1 MRAPMSEDHVDVLII
16 GAGLSGI
23 GAASHLEREAPNK
36 SYAILESRG
45 AMGGTWDLFRYP
57 GIRSDSDMHT
67 LGYSFK
73 PWKHER
79 AIADGPAILD
89 YIRETAREYDVEK
102 HIRYNQRATKIS
114 WDSDRAVWTVTIEQ
128 EGANASTISCNF
140 IYSCTGY
147 YRYDQGYTPDFR
159 DIEQFK
165 GQVIHPQ
172 LWPEDLDYAD
182 KNVVVIGSGATAIT
196 VVPEMAKTA
205 KHVTMLQRSPT
216 YVVSRPGQDAFALRM
231 NRWLPSKLAYL
242 VTRWK
247 NVSMQALLY
256 QYSRRRPQKMK
267 EFLLSLTRRELRGAV
282 DVDTHF
288 NPKYNPWD
296 QRLCLVPDSDL
307 FRSLR
312 KGTSSVVT
320 DHIKRFTKTGIK
332 LESGDLL
339 KADIVVSAT
348 GLELLP
354 MGGMEIQI
362 DGKIMALPDTLGY
375 RGMMLSDIPNFVLA
389 AGYTNAS
396 WTLKCDLTSE
406 YVCRMLNHMDKKGF
420 AYCVPR
426 NRDPAMERVSFLDLA
441 SGYVDRSIDR
451 FPKQGLKSPWKL
463 YQNYLLDILSLRFG
477 ALSDKELEYGRI
489 KT

>member
-1 MRAPMSEDHVDVLII
+1 MSLNHVDVLII

-102 HIRYNQRATKIS
+102 HIRYNHRATKIS
-114 WDSDRAVWTVTIEQ
+114 WDSSRALWTVSIEKQ
-128 EGANASTISCNF
+128 GASAGTISCNF

-147 YRYDQGYTPDFR
+147 YRYDKGYTPDFP

-216 YVVSRPGQDAFALRM
+216 YVVSRPGRDAFALRM
-231 NRWLPSKLAYL
+231 DRWLPSRLAYL

-247 NVSMQALLY
+247 NVSMQALIY

-267 EFLLSLTRRELRGAV
+267 EFLLALTRRELSGKV

-312 KGTSSVVT
+312 RGTSSVVT
-320 DHIKRFTKTGIK
+320 DHIQRFTKTGIK

-339 KADIVVSAT
+339 KADIVVTAT

-354 MGGMEIQI
+354 MGGMEIEV
-362 DGKIMALPDTLGY
+362 DGKTMVLPDTLGY

-477 ALSDKELEYGRI
+477 AMNDKELEYG
-489 KT
+489 KVKA

>member
-1 MRAPMSEDHVDVLII
+1 MSVNHVDVLII

-102 HIRYNQRATKIS
+102 LIRYNHRATKIS
-114 WDSDRAVWTVTIEQ
+114 WDSSRALWTVSIEKQ
-128 EGANASTISCNF
+128 GASAGTISCNF

-147 YRYDQGYTPDFR
+147 YRYDKGYTPDFP

-216 YVVSRPGQDAFALRM
+216 YVVSRPGRDAFALRM
-231 NRWLPSKLAYL
+231 DRWLPSRLAYL

-247 NVSMQALLY
+247 NVSMQALIY

-267 EFLLSLTRRELRGAV
+267 EFLLALTRRELSGKV

-312 KGTSSVVT
+312 RGTSSVVT
-320 DHIKRFTKTGIK
+320 DHIQRFTKTGIK

-339 KADIVVSAT
+339 KADIVVTAT

-354 MGGMEIQI
+354 MGGMEIEV
-362 DGKIMALPDTLGY
+362 DGKTMVLPDTLGY

-396 WTLKCDLTSE
+396 WTLKCDLTSK

-477 ALSDKELEYGRI
+477 AMNDKELEYG
-489 KT
+489 KVKA

>member
-1 MRAPMSEDHVDVLII
+1 MSVNNVDVLII

-102 HIRYNQRATKIS
+102 HIRYNHRATKIS
-114 WDSDRAVWTVTIEQ
+114 WDSSRALWTVSIEKQ
-128 EGANASTISCNF
+128 GASAGTISCNF

-147 YRYDQGYTPDFR
+147 YRYDKGYTPDFP

-216 YVVSRPGQDAFALRM
+216 YVVSRPGRDAFALRM
-231 NRWLPSKLAYL
+231 DRWLPSRLAYL

-247 NVSMQALLY
+247 NVSMQALIY

-267 EFLLSLTRRELRGAV
+267 EFLLALTRRELSGKV

-312 KGTSSVVT
+312 RGTSSVVT
-320 DHIKRFTKTGIK
+320 DHIQRFTKTGIK

-339 KADIVVSAT
+339 KADIVVTAT

-354 MGGMEIQI
+354 MGGMEIEV
-362 DGKIMALPDTLGY
+362 DGKTMVLPDTLGY

-477 ALSDKELEYGRI
+477 AMNDKELEYG
-489 KT
+489 KVKA

>member
-1 MRAPMSEDHVDVLII
+1 MSVNHVDVLII

-102 HIRYNQRATKIS
+102 HIRYNHRATKIS
-114 WDSDRAVWTVTIEQ
+114 WDSSRALWTVSIEKH
-128 EGANASTISCNF
+128 GASAGSISCNF

-147 YRYDQGYTPDFR
+147 YRYDKGYTPDFP

-216 YVVSRPGQDAFALRM
+216 YVVSRPGRDAFALRM
-231 NRWLPSKLAYL
+231 DRWLPSRLAYL

-247 NVSMQALLY
+247 NVSMQALIY

-267 EFLLSLTRRELRGAV
+267 EFLLALTRRELSGKV

-312 KGTSSVVT
+312 RGTSSVVT
-320 DHIKRFTKTGIK
+320 DHIQRFTKTGIK

-339 KADIVVSAT
+339 KADIVVTAT

-354 MGGMEIQI
+354 MGGMEIEV
-362 DGKIMALPDTLGY
+362 DGKTMVLPDTLGY

-477 ALSDKELEYGRI
+477 AMNDKELEYG
-489 KT
+489 KVKA

>member
-1 MRAPMSEDHVDVLII
+1 MASNHFDVVSI

-23 GAASHLEREAPNK
+23 GAASHLERDAPNK
-36 SYAILESRG
+36 TYAILESRS

-57 GIRSDSDMHT
+57 GVRSDSDMHT

-89 YIRETAREYDVEK
+89 YIRETAKEYDVAK
-102 HIRYNQRATKIS
+102 HIRYNQRASKIS
-114 WDSDRAVWTVTIEQ
+114 WDSASATWTISIKQ
-128 EGANASTISCNF
+128 EGKRASKITCNF

-147 YRYDQGYTPDFR
+147 YNYEKGYTPDFEGV
-159 DIEQFK
+159 EQFK
-165 GQVIHPQ
+165 GQIVHPQ
-172 LWPEDLDYAD
+172 QWPEDLDYSG

-196 VVPEMAKTA
+196 VVPSMAKTA

-216 YVVSRPGQDAFALRM
+216 YVVSRPSKDKFALKLARY
-231 NRWLPSKLAYL
+231 LPANLAYL
-242 VTRWK
+242 ITRWK
-247 NVSMQALLY
+247 NVSMQALIY
-256 QYSRRRPQKMK
+256 QYSRRRPEKMK
-267 EFLLSLTRRELRGAV
+267 AALLSLTRKELGGKV

-288 NPKYNPWD
+288 NPSYNPWD
-296 QRLCLVPDSDL
+296 QRLCLVPDGDL

-320 DHIKRFTKTGIK
+320 GHIKTFTKTGIK

-339 KADIVVSAT
+339 KADLVVSAT

-354 MGGMEIQI
+354 MGGMAIEV
-362 DGKIMALPDTLGY
+362 DGKLMSLPDTLGF

-420 AYCVPR
+420 QYCVAR
-426 NRDPAMERVSFLDLA
+426 NLDPNMERVAFLDLA
-441 SGYVDRSIDR
+441 SGYVDRSIDS
-451 FPKQGLKSPWKL
+451 FPKQGTRSPWKL
-463 YQNYLLDILSLRFG
+463 YQNYLLDIISLRFG
-477 ALSDKELEYGRI
+477 SMQDKEMEYGRA

>member
-1 MRAPMSEDHVDVLII
+1 MSEDHVDVLVI

-147 YRYDQGYTPDFR
+147 YRYDQGYTPDFP

-426 NRDPAMERVSFLDLA
+426 NRDPAMECVSFLDLA

>member
-1 MRAPMSEDHVDVLII
+1 MASNHFDVVII

-23 GAASHLEREAPNK
+23 GAASHLERDAPNK
-36 SYAILESRG
+36 TYAILESRS

-57 GIRSDSDMHT
+57 GVRSDSDMHT

-89 YIRETAREYDVEK
+89 YIRETAKEYDVAK
-102 HIRYNQRATKIS
+102 HIRYNQRASKIS
-114 WDSDRAVWTVTIEQ
+114 WDSASATWTISIKQ
-128 EGANASTISCNF
+128 EGKRASKITCNF

-147 YRYDQGYTPDFR
+147 YNYEKGYTPDFEGV
-159 DIEQFK
+159 EQFK
-165 GQVIHPQ
+165 GQIVHPQ
-172 LWPEDLDYAD
+172 QWPEDLDYSG

-196 VVPEMAKTA
+196 VVPSMAKTA

-216 YVVSRPGQDAFALRM
+216 YVVSRPSKDKFALKLARY
-231 NRWLPSKLAYL
+231 LPANLAYL
-242 VTRWK
+242 ITRWK
-247 NVSMQALLY
+247 NVSMQALIY
-256 QYSRRRPQKMK
+256 QYSRRRPEKMK
-267 EFLLSLTRRELRGAV
+267 AALLSLTRKELGGKV

-288 NPKYNPWD
+288 NPSYNPWD
-296 QRLCLVPDSDL
+296 QRLCLVPDGDL

-320 DHIKRFTKTGIK
+320 GHIKTFTKTGIK

-339 KADIVVSAT
+339 KADLVVSAT

-354 MGGMEIQI
+354 MGGMAIEV
-362 DGKIMALPDTLGY
+362 DGKLMSLPDTLGF

-420 AYCVPR
+420 QYCVAR
-426 NRDPAMERVSFLDLA
+426 NLDPNMERVAFLDLA
-441 SGYVDRSIDR
+441 SGYVDRSIDS
-451 FPKQGLKSPWKL
+451 FPKQGTRSPWKL
-463 YQNYLLDILSLRFG
+463 YQNYLLDIISLRFG
-477 ALSDKELEYGRI
+477 SMQDKEMEYGGA

>member
-1 MRAPMSEDHVDVLII
+1 MSEDHVDVLII

-147 YRYDQGYTPDFR
+147 YRYDQGYTPDFP

-362 DGKIMALPDTLGY
+362 DDKIMALPDTLGY

>member
-1 MRAPMSEDHVDVLII
+1 MASNHFDVVII

-23 GAASHLEREAPNK
+23 GAASHLERDAPNK
-36 SYAILESRG
+36 TYAILESRS

-57 GIRSDSDMHT
+57 GVRSDSDMHT

-89 YIRETAREYDVEK
+89 YIRETAKEYDVAK
-102 HIRYNQRATKIS
+102 HIRYNQRASKIS
-114 WDSDRAVWTVTIEQ
+114 WDSASATWTISIKQ
-128 EGANASTISCNF
+128 EGKRASKITCNF

-147 YRYDQGYTPDFR
+147 YNYEKGYTPDFEG
-159 DIEQFK
+159 IEQFK
-165 GQVIHPQ
+165 GQIVHPQ
-172 LWPEDLDYAD
+172 QWPEDLNYSG

-196 VVPEMAKTA
+196 VVPSMAKTA

-216 YVVSRPGQDAFALRM
+216 YVVSRPSKDKFALKLARY
-231 NRWLPSKLAYL
+231 LPANLAYL
-242 VTRWK
+242 ITRWK
-247 NVSMQALLY
+247 NVSMQALIY
-256 QYSRRRPQKMK
+256 QYSRRRPEKMK
-267 EFLLSLTRRELRGAV
+267 AALLSLTRKELGGKV

-288 NPKYNPWD
+288 NPSYNPWD
-296 QRLCLVPDSDL
+296 QRLCLVPDGDL

-320 DHIKRFTKTGIK
+320 GHIKTFTKTGIK

-339 KADIVVSAT
+339 EADLVVSAT

-354 MGGMEIQI
+354 MGGMAIEV
-362 DGKIMALPDTLGY
+362 DGKLMSLPDTLGF

-420 AYCVPR
+420 QYCVAR
-426 NRDPAMERVSFLDLA
+426 NLDPNMERVAFLDLA
-441 SGYVDRSIDR
+441 SGYVDRSIDS
-451 FPKQGLKSPWKL
+451 FPKQGTRSPWKL
-463 YQNYLLDILSLRFG
+463 YQNYLLDIISLRFG
-477 ALSDKELEYGRI
+477 SMQDKEMEYGRA

>member
-1 MRAPMSEDHVDVLII
+1 MSVNHVDVLII

-102 HIRYNQRATKIS
+102 HIRYNHRATKIS
-114 WDSDRAVWTVTIEQ
+114 WDSSRALWTVSIEKQ
-128 EGANASTISCNF
+128 GASAGTISCNF

-147 YRYDQGYTPDFR
+147 YRYDKGYTPDFP

-182 KNVVVIGSGATAIT
+182 RNVVVIGSGATAIT

-216 YVVSRPGQDAFALRM
+216 YVVSRPGRDAFALRM
-231 NRWLPSKLAYL
+231 DRWLPSKLAYL

-247 NVSMQALLY
+247 NVSMQALIY

-267 EFLLSLTRRELRGAV
+267 EFLLALTRRELSGKV

-312 KGTSSVVT
+312 RGTSSVVT
-320 DHIKRFTKTGIK
+320 DHIQRFTKTGIK

-339 KADIVVSAT
+339 KADIVVTAT

-354 MGGMEIQI
+354 MGGMEIEV
-362 DGKIMALPDTLGY
+362 DGKTMVLPDTLGY

-426 NRDPAMERVSFLDLA
+426 NRDPAMQRVSFLDLA

-477 ALSDKELEYGRI
+477 AMNDKELEYG
-489 KT
+489 KVKA

>member
-1 MRAPMSEDHVDVLII
+1 MSLNHVDVLII

-102 HIRYNQRATKIS
+102 HIRYNHRATKIS
-114 WDSDRAVWTVTIEQ
+114 WDSSRALWTVSIEKQ
-128 EGANASTISCNF
+128 GASAGTISCNF

-147 YRYDQGYTPDFR
+147 YRYDKGYTPDFP

-216 YVVSRPGQDAFALRM
+216 YVVSRPSRDVFALRM
-231 NRWLPSKLAYL
+231 DRWLPSKLAYL

-247 NVSMQALLY
+247 NVSMQALIY

-267 EFLLSLTRRELRGAV
+267 EFLLALTSRELSGKV

-312 KGTSSVVT
+312 RGTSSVVT
-320 DHIKRFTKTGIK
+320 DHIQRFTKTGIK

-339 KADIVVSAT
+339 KADIVVTAT

-354 MGGMEIQI
+354 MGGMEIEV
-362 DGKIMALPDTLGY
+362 DGKTMVLPDTLGY

-477 ALSDKELEYGRI
+477 AMNDKELEYG
-489 KT
+489 KVKA

>member
-1 MRAPMSEDHVDVLII
+1 MSEDHVDVLII

-114 WDSDRAVWTVTIEQ
+114 WDSDRAVWTVTIGQ
-128 EGANASTISCNF
+128 EGANASTLSCNF

-147 YRYDQGYTPDFR
+147 YRYDQGYTPDFP

-362 DGKIMALPDTLGY
+362 DDKIMALPDTLGY
-375 RGMMLSDIPNFVLA
+375 RGMMLSNIPNFVLA

>member
-1 MRAPMSEDHVDVLII
+1 MASNHFDVVII

-23 GAASHLEREAPNK
+23 GAASHLERDMRNK
-36 SYAILESRG
+36 TYAILESRA

-57 GIRSDSDMHT
+57 GVRSDSDMHT

-79 AIADGPAILD
+79 AIADGHAILD
-89 YIRETAREYDVEK
+89 YIRETAKQYDVAK
-102 HIRYNQRATKIS
+102 HIRYNQRASQIS
-114 WDSDRAVWTVTIEQ
+114 WDSASATWTIRIEQ
-128 EGANASTISCNF
+128 KGKRASKITCSF

-147 YRYDQGYTPDFR
+147 YNYEKGYTPDFEG
-159 DIEQFK
+159 IEQFK
-165 GQVIHPQ
+165 GQIVHPQ
-172 LWPEDLDYAD
+172 QWPEDLDYSG

-196 VVPEMAKTA
+196 VVPSMAKTA

-216 YVVSRPGQDAFALRM
+216 YVVSRPSKDKFALKLARY
-231 NRWLPSKLAYL
+231 LPANLAYL
-242 VTRWK
+242 ITRWK
-247 NVSMQALLY
+247 NVSMQALIY
-256 QYSRRRPQKMK
+256 QYSRRRPEKMK
-267 EFLLSLTRRELRGAV
+267 AALLSLTRKELGGKV
-282 DVDTHF
+282 DVGTHF
-288 NPKYNPWD
+288 NPSYNPWD
-296 QRLCLVPDSDL
+296 QRLCLVPDGDL

-320 DHIKRFTKTGIK
+320 GHIKTFTKTGIK

-339 KADIVVSAT
+339 KADLVVSAT

-354 MGGMEIQI
+354 MGGMAIEV
-362 DGKIMALPDTLGY
+362 DGKLMSLPDTLGF

-420 AYCVPR
+420 QYCVAR
-426 NRDPAMERVSFLDLA
+426 NLDPNMERVAFLDLA
-441 SGYVDRSIDR
+441 SGYVDRSIDS
-451 FPKQGLKSPWKL
+451 FPKQGTRSPWKL
-463 YQNYLLDILSLRFG
+463 YQNYLLDIISLRFG
-477 ALSDKELEYGRI
+477 SMQDKEMEYGRA

>member
-147 YRYDQGYTPDFR
+147 YRYDQGYTPDFP

-231 NRWLPSKLAYL
+231 NRLLPSKLAYL

>member
-1 MRAPMSEDHVDVLII
+1 MASNHFDVVII

-23 GAASHLEREAPNK
+23 GAASHLERDAPNK
-36 SYAILESRG
+36 TYAILESRS

-57 GIRSDSDMHT
+57 GVRSDSDMHT

-89 YIRETAREYDVEK
+89 YIRETAKEYDVAK
-102 HIRYNQRATKIS
+102 HIRYNQRASKIS
-114 WDSDRAVWTVTIEQ
+114 WDSASATWTISIKQ
-128 EGANASTISCNF
+128 EGKRASKITCNF

-147 YRYDQGYTPDFR
+147 YNYEKGYTPDFEGV
-159 DIEQFK
+159 EQFK
-165 GQVIHPQ
+165 GQIVHPQ
-172 LWPEDLDYAD
+172 QWPEDLDYSG

-196 VVPEMAKTA
+196 VVPSMAKTA

-216 YVVSRPGQDAFALRM
+216 YVVSRPSKDKFALKLARY
-231 NRWLPSKLAYL
+231 LPANLAYL
-242 VTRWK
+242 ITRWK
-247 NVSMQALLY
+247 NVSMQALIY
-256 QYSRRRPQKMK
+256 QYSRRRPEKMK
-267 EFLLSLTRRELRGAV
+267 AALLSLTRKELGGKV

-288 NPKYNPWD
+288 NPSYNPWD
-296 QRLCLVPDSDL
+296 QRLCLVPDGDL

-320 DHIKRFTKTGIK
+320 GHIKTFTKTGIK

-339 KADIVVSAT
+339 KADLVVSAT

-354 MGGMEIQI
+354 MGGMAIEV
-362 DGKIMALPDTLGY
+362 DGKLMSLPDTLGF
-375 RGMMLSDIPNFVLA
+375 RGMILSDIPNFVLA

-420 AYCVPR
+420 QYCVAR
-426 NRDPAMERVSFLDLA
+426 NLDPNMERVAFLDLA
-441 SGYVDRSIDR
+441 SGYVDRSIDS
-451 FPKQGLKSPWKL
+451 FPKQGTRSPWKL
-463 YQNYLLDILSLRFG
+463 YQNYLLDIISLRFG
-477 ALSDKELEYGRI
+477 SMQDKEMEYGRA

>member
-1 MRAPMSEDHVDVLII
+1 MASNHFDVVII

-23 GAASHLEREAPNK
+23 GAASHLERDAPNK
-36 SYAILESRG
+36 TYAILESRS

-57 GIRSDSDMHT
+57 GVRSDSDMHT

-89 YIRETAREYDVEK
+89 YIRETAKEYDVAK
-102 HIRYNQRATKIS
+102 HIRYNQRASKIS
-114 WDSDRAVWTVTIEQ
+114 WDSASATWTISIKQ
-128 EGANASTISCNF
+128 EGKRASKITCNF

-147 YRYDQGYTPDFR
+147 YNYEKGYTPDFEGV
-159 DIEQFK
+159 EQFK
-165 GQVIHPQ
+165 GQIVHPQ
-172 LWPEDLDYAD
+172 QWPEDLDYSG

-196 VVPEMAKTA
+196 VVPSMAKTA

-216 YVVSRPGQDAFALRM
+216 YVVSRPSKDKFALKLARY
-231 NRWLPSKLAYL
+231 LPANLAYL
-242 VTRWK
+242 ITRWK
-247 NVSMQALLY
+247 NVSMQALIY
-256 QYSRRRPQKMK
+256 QYSRRRPEKMK
-267 EFLLSLTRRELRGAV
+267 AALLSLTRKELGGKV

-288 NPKYNPWD
+288 NPSYNPWD
-296 QRLCLVPDSDL
+296 QRLCLVPDGDL

-320 DHIKRFTKTGIK
+320 GHIKTFTKTGIK

-339 KADIVVSAT
+339 KADLVVSAT

-354 MGGMEIQI
+354 MGGMAIEV
-362 DGKIMALPDTLGY
+362 DGKLMSLPDTLGF

-420 AYCVPR
+420 QYCVAR
-426 NRDPAMERVSFLDLA
+426 NLDPNMERVAFLDLA
-441 SGYVDRSIDR
+441 SGYVDRSIDS
-451 FPKQGLKSPWKL
+451 FPKQGTRSPWKL
-463 YQNYLLDILSLRFG
+463 YQNYLLDIISLRFC
-477 ALSDKELEYGRI
+477 SMQDKEMEYGRA

>member
-1 MRAPMSEDHVDVLII
+1 MASNHFDVVII

-23 GAASHLEREAPNK
+23 GAASHLERDAPNK
-36 SYAILESRG
+36 TYAILESRS

-57 GIRSDSDMHT
+57 GVRSDSDMHT

-89 YIRETAREYDVEK
+89 YIRETAKEYDVAK
-102 HIRYNQRATKIS
+102 HIRYNQRASKIS
-114 WDSDRAVWTVTIEQ
+114 WDSASATWTISIKQ
-128 EGANASTISCNF
+128 EGKRASKITCNF

-147 YRYDQGYTPDFR
+147 YNYEKGYTPDFEG
-159 DIEQFK
+159 IEQFK
-165 GQVIHPQ
+165 GQIVHPQ
-172 LWPEDLDYAD
+172 QWPEDLDYSG

-196 VVPEMAKTA
+196 VVPSMAKTA

-216 YVVSRPGQDAFALRM
+216 YVVSRPSKDKFALKLARY
-231 NRWLPSKLAYL
+231 LPANLAYL
-242 VTRWK
+242 ITRWK
-247 NVSMQALLY
+247 NVSMQALIY
-256 QYSRRRPQKMK
+256 QYSRRRPEKMK
-267 EFLLSLTRRELRGAV
+267 AALLSLTRKELGGKV

-288 NPKYNPWD
+288 NPSYNPWD
-296 QRLCLVPDSDL
+296 QRLCLVPDGDL

-320 DHIKRFTKTGIK
+320 GHIKTFTKTGIK

-339 KADIVVSAT
+339 KADLVVSAT

-354 MGGMEIQI
+354 MGGMAIEV
-362 DGKIMALPDTLGY
+362 DGKLMSLPDTLGF

-420 AYCVPR
+420 QYCVAR
-426 NRDPAMERVSFLDLA
+426 NLDPNMERVAFLDLA
-441 SGYVDRSIDR
+441 SGYVDRSIDS
-451 FPKQGLKSPWKL
+451 FPKQGTRSPWKL
-463 YQNYLLDILSLRFG
+463 YQNYLLDIISLRFG
-477 ALSDKELEYGRI
+477 SMQDKEMEYGRA

>member
-1 MRAPMSEDHVDVLII
+1 MASNHFDVVII

-23 GAASHLEREAPNK
+23 GAASHLERDAPNK
-36 SYAILESRG
+36 TYAILESRS

-57 GIRSDSDMHT
+57 GVRSDSDMHT

-89 YIRETAREYDVEK
+89 YIRETAKEYDVAK
-102 HIRYNQRATKIS
+102 HIRYNQRASKIS
-114 WDSDRAVWTVTIEQ
+114 WDSASATWTISIKQ
-128 EGANASTISCNF
+128 EGKRASKITCNF

-147 YRYDQGYTPDFR
+147 YNYEKGYTPDFEGV
-159 DIEQFK
+159 EQFK
-165 GQVIHPQ
+165 GQIVHPQ
-172 LWPEDLDYAD
+172 QWPEDLDYSG

-196 VVPEMAKTA
+196 VVPSMAKTA

-216 YVVSRPGQDAFALRM
+216 YVVSRPSKDKFALKLARY
-231 NRWLPSKLAYL
+231 LPANLAYL
-242 VTRWK
+242 ITRWK
-247 NVSMQALLY
+247 NVSIQALIY
-256 QYSRRRPQKMK
+256 QYSRRRPEKMK
-267 EFLLSLTRRELRGAV
+267 AALLSLTRKELGGKV

-288 NPKYNPWD
+288 NPSYNPWD
-296 QRLCLVPDSDL
+296 QRLCLVPDGDL

-320 DHIKRFTKTGIK
+320 GHIKTFTKTGIK

-339 KADIVVSAT
+339 KADLVVSAT

-354 MGGMEIQI
+354 MGGMAIEV
-362 DGKIMALPDTLGY
+362 DGKLMSLPDTLGF

-420 AYCVPR
+420 QYCVAR
-426 NRDPAMERVSFLDLA
+426 NLDPSMERVAFLDLA
-441 SGYVDRSIDR
+441 SGYVDRSIDS
-451 FPKQGLKSPWKL
+451 FPKQGTRSPWKL
-463 YQNYLLDILSLRFG
+463 YQNYLLDIISLRFG
-477 ALSDKELEYGRI
+477 SMQDKEMEYGRA

>member
-1 MRAPMSEDHVDVLII
+1 MSVDHIDVLII

-23 GAASHLEREAPNK
+23 GAACHLEREVPNK
-36 SYAILESRG
+36 TYAILESRG

-89 YIRETAREYDVEK
+89 YIRETAKEYDVEK
-102 HIRYNQRATKIS
+102 HIRYNHRVSKIS
-114 WDSDRAVWTVTIEQ
+114 WDSDRAVWTVSVEK
-128 EGANASTISCNF
+128 GGGSTGTLSCNF

-147 YRYDQGYTPDFR
+147 YRYDKGYTPDFP
-159 DIEQFK
+159 DVEQFK

-172 LWPEDLDYAD
+172 HWPEDLDYRD

-196 VVPEMAKTA
+196 LVPEMAKTA

-216 YVVSRPGQDAFALRM
+216 YVVSRPGQDTFALRM
-231 NRWLPSKLAYL
+231 DRWLPSKLAYL

-247 NVSMQALLY
+247 NVSIQALIY

-267 EFLLSLTRRELRGAV
+267 AVLLSRTRKELGSTV

-307 FRSLR
+307 YRSLR
-312 KGTSSVVT
+312 KGSSSVVT

-332 LESGDLL
+332 LASGELL
-339 KADIVVSAT
+339 KADIVVTAT

-354 MGGMEIQI
+354 VGGMEIEV
-362 DGKIMALPDTLGY
+362 DGKLIALPETLGY
-375 RGMMLSDIPNFVLA
+375 RGMMLSDIPNFALA

-406 YVCRMLNHMDKKGF
+406 YVCRVLNHMDKKGY

-426 NRDPAMERVSFLDLA
+426 VPDAAMTRVSFLDLA
-441 SGYVDRSIDR
+441 SGYVNRAIDR
-451 FPKQGLKSPWKL
+451 FPKQGLKAPWKL
-463 YQNYLLDILSLRFG
+463 YQNYLLDILSLRYG
-477 ALSDKELEYGRI
+477 AMKAKDLEYGRA
-489 KT
+489 KR

>member
-1 MRAPMSEDHVDVLII
+1 MASNHFDVVII

-23 GAASHLEREAPNK
+23 GAASHLERDAPNK
-36 SYAILESRG
+36 TYAILESRS

-57 GIRSDSDMHT
+57 GVRSDSDMHT

-89 YIRETAREYDVEK
+89 YIRETAKEYDVAK
-102 HIRYNQRATKIS
+102 HIRYNQRASKIS
-114 WDSDRAVWTVTIEQ
+114 WDSASATWTISIKQ
-128 EGANASTISCNF
+128 EGKRASKITCNF

-147 YRYDQGYTPDFR
+147 YNYEKGYTPDFEGV
-159 DIEQFK
+159 EQFK
-165 GQVIHPQ
+165 GQIVHPQ
-172 LWPEDLDYAD
+172 QWPEDLDYSG

-196 VVPEMAKTA
+196 VVPSMAKTA

-216 YVVSRPGQDAFALRM
+216 YVVSRPSKDKFALKLARY
-231 NRWLPSKLAYL
+231 LPANLAYL
-242 VTRWK
+242 ITRWK
-247 NVSMQALLY
+247 NVSMQALIY
-256 QYSRRRPQKMK
+256 QYSRRRPEKMK
-267 EFLLSLTRRELRGAV
+267 AALLSLTRKELGGKV

-288 NPKYNPWD
+288 NPSYNPWD
-296 QRLCLVPDSDL
+296 QRLCLVPDGDL

-320 DHIKRFTKTGIK
+320 GHIKTFTKTGIK

-339 KADIVVSAT
+339 KADLVVSAT

-354 MGGMEIQI
+354 MGGMAIEV
-362 DGKIMALPDTLGY
+362 DGKLMSLPDTLGF

-420 AYCVPR
+420 QYCVAR
-426 NRDPAMERVSFLDLA
+426 NLDPNMERVAFLDLA
-441 SGYVDRSIDR
+441 SGYVDRSIDS
-451 FPKQGLKSPWKL
+451 FPKQGTRSPWKL
-463 YQNYLLDILSLRFG
+463 YQNYLLDIISLRFG
-477 ALSDKELEYGRI
+477 VDPTL
-489 KT
+489 

>member
-1 MRAPMSEDHVDVLII
+1 MSVNHVDVLII

-102 HIRYNQRATKIS
+102 HIRYNHRATKIS
-114 WDSDRAVWTVTIEQ
+114 WDSSRALWTVSIEKH
-128 EGANASTISCNF
+128 GASAGSISCNF

-147 YRYDQGYTPDFR
+147 YRYDKGYTPDFP

-216 YVVSRPGQDAFALRM
+216 YVVSRPGRDAFALRM
-231 NRWLPSKLAYL
+231 DRWLPSRLAYL

-247 NVSMQALLY
+247 NVSMQALIY

-267 EFLLSLTRRELRGAV
+267 EFLLALTRRELSGKV
-282 DVDTHF
+282 DVETHF

-312 KGTSSVVT
+312 RGTSSVVT
-320 DHIKRFTKTGIK
+320 DHIQRFTKTGIK

-339 KADIVVSAT
+339 KADIVVTAT

-354 MGGMEIQI
+354 MGGMEIEV
-362 DGKIMALPDTLGY
+362 DGKTMVLPDTLGY

-477 ALSDKELEYGRI
+477 AMNDKELEYG
-489 KT
+489 KVKA

>member
-1 MRAPMSEDHVDVLII
+1 MSVNHVDVLII

-102 HIRYNQRATKIS
+102 HIRYNHRATKIS
-114 WDSDRAVWTVTIEQ
+114 WDSSRALWTVSIEKQ
-128 EGANASTISCNF
+128 GASAGTISCNF

-147 YRYDQGYTPDFR
+147 YRYDKGYTPDFP

-216 YVVSRPGQDAFALRM
+216 YVVSRPGRDAFALRM
-231 NRWLPSKLAYL
+231 DRWLPSRLAYL

-247 NVSMQALLY
+247 NVSMQALIY

-267 EFLLSLTRRELRGAV
+267 EFLLALTRRELSGKV

-296 QRLCLVPDSDL
+296 QRLCMVPDSDL

-312 KGTSSVVT
+312 RGTSSVVT
-320 DHIKRFTKTGIK
+320 DHIQRFTKTGIK

-339 KADIVVSAT
+339 KADIVVTAT

-354 MGGMEIQI
+354 MGGMEIEV
-362 DGKIMALPDTLGY
+362 DGKTMVLPDTLGY

-477 ALSDKELEYGRI
+477 AMNDKELEYG
-489 KT
+489 KVKA

>member
-1 MRAPMSEDHVDVLII
+1 MSVNHVDVLII

-102 HIRYNQRATKIS
+102 HIRYNHRATKIS
-114 WDSDRAVWTVTIEQ
+114 WDSSRALWTVSIEKQ
-128 EGANASTISCNF
+128 GASAGTISCNF

-147 YRYDQGYTPDFR
+147 YRYDKGYTPDFP

-205 KHVTMLQRSPT
+205 NHVTMLQRSPT
-216 YVVSRPGQDAFALRM
+216 YVVSRPGRDAFALRM
-231 NRWLPSKLAYL
+231 DRWLPSRLAYL

-247 NVSMQALLY
+247 NVSMQALIY

-267 EFLLSLTRRELRGAV
+267 EFLLALTRRELSGKV
-282 DVDTHF
+282 DVETHF

-312 KGTSSVVT
+312 RGTSSVVT
-320 DHIKRFTKTGIK
+320 DHIQRFTKTGIK

-339 KADIVVSAT
+339 KADIVVTAT

-354 MGGMEIQI
+354 MGGMEIEV
-362 DGKIMALPDTLGY
+362 DGKTMVLPDTLGY

-477 ALSDKELEYGRI
+477 AMNDKELEYG
-489 KT
+489 KVKA

>member
-1 MRAPMSEDHVDVLII
+1 MSVNHVDVLII

-102 HIRYNQRATKIS
+102 HIRYNHRATKIS
-114 WDSDRAVWTVTIEQ
+114 WDSSRALWTVSIEKQ
-128 EGANASTISCNF
+128 GASAGTISCNF

-147 YRYDQGYTPDFR
+147 YRYDKGYTPDFP

-216 YVVSRPGQDAFALRM
+216 YVVSRPGRDAFALRM
-231 NRWLPSKLAYL
+231 DRWLPSRLAYL

-247 NVSMQALLY
+247 NVSMQALIY

-267 EFLLSLTRRELRGAV
+267 EFLLALTSRELSGKV

-312 KGTSSVVT
+312 RGTSSVVT
-320 DHIKRFTKTGIK
+320 DHIQRFTKTGIK

-339 KADIVVSAT
+339 KADIVVTAT

-354 MGGMEIQI
+354 MGGMEIEV
-362 DGKIMALPDTLGY
+362 DGKTMVLPDTLGY

-477 ALSDKELEYGRI
+477 AMNDKELEYG
-489 KT
+489 KVKA

>member
-1 MRAPMSEDHVDVLII
+1 MSVNHVDVLII

-102 HIRYNQRATKIS
+102 HIRYNHRATKIS
-114 WDSDRAVWTVTIEQ
+114 WDSSRALWTVSIEKQ
-128 EGANASTISCNF
+128 GASAGSISCNF

-147 YRYDQGYTPDFR
+147 YRYDKGYTPDFP

-216 YVVSRPGQDAFALRM
+216 YVVSRPGRDAFALRM
-231 NRWLPSKLAYL
+231 DRWLPSRLAYL

-247 NVSMQALLY
+247 NVSMQALIY

-267 EFLLSLTRRELRGAV
+267 EFLLALTRRELSGKV

-312 KGTSSVVT
+312 RGTSSVVT
-320 DHIKRFTKTGIK
+320 DHIQRFTKTGIK

-339 KADIVVSAT
+339 KADIVVTAT

-354 MGGMEIQI
+354 MGGMEIEV
-362 DGKIMALPDTLGY
+362 DGKTMVLPDTLGY

-477 ALSDKELEYGRI
+477 AMNDKELEYG
-489 KT
+489 KVKA

>member
-1 MRAPMSEDHVDVLII
+1 MNHFDMIII

-23 GAASHLEREAPNK
+23 GAACHLQLKHPNK
-36 SYAILESRG
+36 SYKIIESRER
-45 AMGGTWDLFRYP
+45 MGGTWDLFRYP
-57 GIRSDSDMHT
+57 GVRSDSDMHT

-73 PWKHER
+73 PWLDAK
-79 AIADGPAILD
+79 AIADGPAIRD
-89 YIRETAREYDVEK
+89 YIKESAAEFGVDQHIHYQRKVVAAAWDSTTAKWTLTLENTSSDERRETE
-102 HIRYNQRATKIS
+102 ILT
-114 WDSDRAVWTVTIEQ
+114 
-128 EGANASTISCNF
+128 CNF

-147 YRYDQGYTPDFR
+147 YRYDQGYTPEFPDV
-159 DIEQFK
+159 EQFK
-165 GQVIHPQ
+165 GQLIHPQ

-216 YVVSRPGQDAFALRM
+216 YVVSRPGRDPFALRM

-247 NVSMQALLY
+247 NVSMQALIY

-267 EFLLSLTRRELRGAV
+267 AFLLSLTRRELAGKV

-320 DHIKRFTKTGIK
+320 DQIKRFTKTGIK
-332 LESGDLL
+332 LESGALL
-339 KADIVVSAT
+339 KADIVVTAT

-354 MGGMEIQI
+354 MGGMEIEV
-362 DGKIMALPDTLGY
+362 DGEPMSLPETMGY

-426 NRDPAMERVSFLDLA
+426 TSDPAMERVSFLDLA

-451 FPKQGLKSPWKL
+451 FPKQGLRSPWKL

-477 ALSDKELEYGRI
+477 ALSDKALEYGKI
-489 KT
+489 KP

>member
-1 MRAPMSEDHVDVLII
+1 MSEDHVDVLII

>member
-1 MRAPMSEDHVDVLII
+1 MSVNHVDVLII

-102 HIRYNQRATKIS
+102 HIRYNHRATKIS
-114 WDSDRAVWTVTIEQ
+114 WDSSRALWTVSIEKQ
-128 EGANASTISCNF
+128 GASAGTISCNF

-147 YRYDQGYTPDFR
+147 YRYDKGYTPDFP

-216 YVVSRPGQDAFALRM
+216 YVVSRPGRDAFALRM
-231 NRWLPSKLAYL
+231 DRWLPSRLAYL

-247 NVSMQALLY
+247 NVSMQALIY

-267 EFLLSLTRRELRGAV
+267 EFLLALTRRELSGKV

-312 KGTSSVVT
+312 RGTSSVVT
-320 DHIKRFTKTGIK
+320 DHIQRFTKTGIK

-339 KADIVVSAT
+339 KADIVVTAT

-354 MGGMEIQI
+354 MGGMEIEV
-362 DGKIMALPDTLGY
+362 DGKTMVLPDTLGY

-451 FPKQGLKSPWKL
+451 FTKQGLKSPWKL

-477 ALSDKELEYGRI
+477 AMNDKELEYG
-489 KT
+489 KVKA

>member
-147 YRYDQGYTPDFR
+147 YRYDQGYTPDFP

-216 YVVSRPGQDAFALRM
+216 YVVSRPGQDSFALRM

>member
-1 MRAPMSEDHVDVLII
+1 MSEDHVDVLII

-128 EGANASTISCNF
+128 EGANASTLSCNF

-147 YRYDQGYTPDFR
+147 YRYDQGYTPDFP

-362 DGKIMALPDTLGY
+362 DDKIMALPDTLGY

>member
-1 MRAPMSEDHVDVLII
+1 MSEDHVDVLII

-114 WDSDRAVWTVTIEQ
+114 WDSDRAVWTVTIGQ
-128 EGANASTISCNF
+128 EGANASTLSCNF

-147 YRYDQGYTPDFR
+147 YRYDQGYTPDFP

-362 DGKIMALPDTLGY
+362 DDKIMALPDTLGY